1 MPLAKERNS
10 IQLGD
15 GLIREIGVKANA
27 VIYAGALVVNDAGV
41 AAPGRTAT
49 GLVAIGRAEQTV
61 NNTGGADNAQ
71 RIKVRRGVFGFKNK
85 ADDLVVAADVGKDC
99 YIVDDETVAKT
110 HATNTRSIAGKVFAI
125 DGDTVFVDFA

>member
-1 MPLAKERNS
+1 MPLAKERNT
-10 IQLGD
+10 IQQGD

-49 GLVAIGRAEQTV
+49 GLVALGRAEGTV
-61 NNTGGADNAQ
+61 NNTGGADGAL
-71 RIKVRRGVFGFKNK
+71 RVRVRRGVFGFKNSG
-85 ADDLVVAADVGKDC
+85 ADPIVAADIGKDC
-99 YIVDDETVAKT
+99 WIVDDETVAKT
-110 HATNTRSIAGKVFAI
+110 SATNTRSVAGKVFSI